1 MKEKKI
7 ALKICEKKLF
17 ARTSKT
23 YAPPRSLM
31 DAALWKGEQGK
42 PFPIDQDTW
51 QGGIPSTSDFKSH
64 LHDNLDAIEKSDS
77 GFVIG
82 SIDTSW
88 HQIAVTEDMI
98 LLAPTLA
105 KLHAELDLACSFPN
119 RASQLTPLNY
129 QWSQEAFQHLK

>member
-1 MKEKKI
+1 MTT
-7 ALKICEKKLF
+7 AV
-17 ARTSKT
+17 
-23 YAPPRSLM
+23 
-31 DAALWKGEQGK
+31 LWKGEQGK
-42 PFPIDQDTW
+42 PFPIDQGTW

-119 RASQLTPLNY
+119 RASQLTPLNH